1 MLGVY
6 YTVVIHTGPNDIID
20 ERKPKTSQRTR
31 TSERINKPI
40 APPKY
45 TVVRQQ
51 IAIDFGNASALW
63 IQLDIA
69 ARVCIFSYPSGCA
82 RKGKIFA
89 FRLKVISARDCTSGH
104 NTATFF
110 SSHSAIRRW
119 YCTFG
124 GPKTK
129 QNPRLGPFSKRLRGA
144 YAMMMTFGYAHND
157 NLNTRN
163 SICIQVHCFRRTH
176 TFAGLLL
183 LLSPIKVP
191 RIANYLNTTVFL
203 QVVAPFLW
211 LARCCFFFRHN
222 YNVKRRHLHSA
233 LYRGLCKFTSN
244 AKRRVMIILWV
255 SHPHQVI
262 THNNRENG
270 TIPRIFQSYTI
281 YA

>member
-6 YTVVIHTGPNDIID
+6 ILYCGYTHGAKWYHRRAKTKN
-20 ERKPKTSQRTR
+20 KPTNANER

-63 IQLDIA
+63 IQLDIT

-124 GPKTK
+124 GPTRRRKNKTK
-129 QNPRLGPFSKRLRGA
+129 SETLSVFKAITWSLRDDDDFWICTQWQFEYAQLYLYTSALFS
-144 YAMMMTFGYAHND
+144 AH
-157 NLNTRN
+157 T
-163 SICIQVHCFRRTH
+163 HFRR
-176 TFAGLLL
+176 AAAAA
-183 LLSPIKVP
+183 VP
-191 RIANYLNTTVFL
+191 N
-203 QVVAPFLW
+203 
-211 LARCCFFFRHN
+211 
-222 YNVKRRHLHSA
+222 
-233 LYRGLCKFTSN
+233 
-244 AKRRVMIILWV
+244 
-255 SHPHQVI
+255 
-262 THNNRENG
+262 
-270 TIPRIFQSYTI
+270 
-281 YA
+281 